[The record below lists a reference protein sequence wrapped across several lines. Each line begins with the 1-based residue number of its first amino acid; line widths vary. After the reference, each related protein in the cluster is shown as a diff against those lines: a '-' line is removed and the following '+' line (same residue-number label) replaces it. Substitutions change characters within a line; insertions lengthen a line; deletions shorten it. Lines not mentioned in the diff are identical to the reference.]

1 MYPDSEIVVIE
12 PEISNQKILARN
24 VGDLHGVT
32 IINGRVNY
40 DTQDA
45 VLEVNP
51 VNSGCHRIMP
61 RELAQPGQSVI
72 PVPEPV
78 TIEQIMEQQGWATLD
93 LLKLDCEGAEVDIL
107 FNCSEETLKVCRRIV
122 GEFHAG
128 PDAFLNG
135 IGSRLQ
141 SLGFT
146 VSAELNPAAH
156 ATFLAVNQNWQEEVF
171 TSTTFVEDMP
181 VDYGIPELPAKKPA
195 VKRGRK
201 AKK

>member
-78 TIEQIMEQQGWATLD
+78 TIEQIMERQGWQTLS
-93 LLKLDCEGAEVDIL
+93 LMKLDCEGSEVDIL
-107 FNCSEETLKVCRRIV
+107 FNCSDDVLKRTSRIV
-122 GEFHAG
+122 GEFHHG
-128 PDAFLNG
+128 YETLMSG
-135 IGSRLQ
+135 IGQRLIN
-141 SLGFT
+141 LGFE
-146 VSAELNPAAH
+146 VSAETNPAAH
-156 ATFLAVNQNWQEEVF
+156 STFLAINKNWREE
-171 TSTTFVEDMP
+171 SAP
-181 VDYGIPELPAKKPA
+181 VKA
-195 VKRGRK
+195 VKAPRRK
-201 AKK
+201 KR